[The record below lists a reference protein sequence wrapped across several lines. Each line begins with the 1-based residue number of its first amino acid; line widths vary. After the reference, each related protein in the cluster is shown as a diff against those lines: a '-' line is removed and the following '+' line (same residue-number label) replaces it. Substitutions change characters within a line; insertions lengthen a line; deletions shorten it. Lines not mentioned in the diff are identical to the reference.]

1 VSQIIHKQVLFLCT
15 HNASR
20 SIMAEAL
27 VNHYLGD
34 QWQAFSAGSAP
45 TQVNLYSIRA
55 LRELG
60 IEIPEAKSKPIDY
73 FSGQKFDR
81 VFTLCD
87 DAREACPLW
96 LGSSHVEHIGFPDPS
111 VAEGNDLDKLRAFR
125 DVRDQ
130 IKATI
135 FPLLEM

>member
-1 VSQIIHKQVLFLCT
+1 MSPIILKRVLFLCT
-15 HNASR
+15 RNSSR

-45 TQVNLYSIRA
+45 SHVNPYSIRA

-87 DAREACPLW
+87 EAREACPLW
-96 LGSSHVEHIGFPDPS
+96 LGSSNVEHIGFPDPS
-111 VAEGNDLDKLRAFR
+111 ITEGNDLDKLGAFR

-130 IKATI
+130 IKKIIITK
-135 FPLLEM
+135 LSE